1 LSQANKLSR
10 TYAALLDA
18 LNRHRGKGQ
27 QKVTVEHVH
36 VIVQDLAMVLALVLL
51 PPVIRAIADQVSVA
65 GRFGVSVADLR
76 KISQTFALDTTMMVI
91 SRPDYAAS
99 RIFPSLELMPNPG
112 LALLS

>member
-1 LSQANKLSR
+1 MPEPKEAEGLIHA
-10 TYAALLDA
+10 
-18 LNRHRGKGQ
+18 GK
-27 QKVTVEHVH
+27 
-36 VIVQDLAMVLALVLL
+36 IL
-51 PPVIRAIADQVSVA
+51 RAIADQVSVA